1 MENQFEMEA
10 IHGTEVRLRDGIA
23 QIRKCSFK
31 PEEHFINLEIDG
43 QKKPRYYLTV
53 DWRLFWLQLW
63 CQENG
68 KEYNVEEQPVVP
80 IPGTAWIQ
88 TVCTVVI
95 DGKIAGQGIG
105 GINLNGPKGG
115 DYAIQSCATIAKG
128 RALANA
134 GFGSVFTS
142 ASESESGGIEIPCDS
157 GVAADFFVVQPQRID
172 SAYGNPIQA
181 SMTPQPQNP
190 AAAPA
195 TAVFSEQSM
204 QESQTFPA
212 YPARQTTQTPVSLE
226 YPKTREEA
234 LAFPVPIR
242 GSWYGKPLSE
252 VIAKDPGS
260 VRYYAEKSRNGDLKQ
275 AARLILN
282 MI

>member
-1 MENQFEMEA
+1 MEA
-10 IHGTEVRLRDGIA
+10 IRSSDVQLRDEIA
-23 QIRKCSFK
+23 QIRKCSFR

-68 KEYNVEEQPVVP
+68 KDYYVEEQPVTM
-80 IPGTAWIQ
+80 IPGTTWIQ
-88 TVCTVVI
+88 AACSVFI
-95 DGKIAGQGIG
+95 DGRIAGRGIG

-115 DYAIQSCATIAKG
+115 DYAFQSCATIAKG

-142 ASESESGGIEIPCDS
+142 ASESESGGVEIPCDS
-157 GVAADFFVVQPQRID
+157 GVAADFFVFQPQQID
-172 SAYGNPIQA
+172 PAYGNPMQTAILPPMQTA
-181 SMTPQPQNP
+181 AVPDVPGADQYYSEMP
-190 AAAPA
+190 AAAVPP
-195 TAVFSEQSM
+195 V
-204 QESQTFPA
+204 
-212 YPARQTTQTPVSLE
+212 RQATQTPITAGC
-226 YPKTREEA
+226 PKTKEEA
-234 LAFPVPIR
+234 LAFLVPIR
-242 GSWYGKPLSE
+242 GAWFGKPMSE

-282 MI
+282 VA